1 MSALDR
7 SESFGGLLREARLTN
22 TVLYRLHQ
30 LKVSNPMKK
39 FVLSLYVLGTVIII
53 KGLFRGG
60 IVDGAFV
67 ILIGCALIGAA
78 YYIGKH
84 TRRY

>member
-1 MSALDR
+1 
-7 SESFGGLLREARLTN
+7 
-22 TVLYRLHQ
+22 
-30 LKVSNPMKK
+30 MKK
-39 FVLSLYVLGTVIII
+39 IVLSLYVLGTVIII